1 MISERPLS
9 LAQRIEAAG
18 LDWIVPDWPAPPSVQ
33 AILTTRKGGVSAGAL
48 ATMNLGKRVGDS
60 DETVAVNRR
69 RLRAFLPAE
78 PRWLH
83 QVHGTGV
90 AVHRAQQDGVAAVAD
105 AGVTCDPG
113 VVCAVLSADCLPVLL
128 ADRRGTVVGVAH
140 AGWRGLAAGVLERT
154 VAEMNSLGAVA
165 EDLIAWLG
173 PAIGPAAFEVG
184 ADVLGAFRAAHR
196 HADVYFVGGAP
207 GKWHA
212 DLYGL
217 ARQQLADCGVGSVG
231 GAGFC
236 TKTDATRFYSW
247 RREREGG
254 RMAALVWLVP
264 GTADPHV

>member
-1 MISERPLS
+1 MSERPPS
-9 LAQRIEAAG
+9 LAERIEAAG
-18 LDWIVPDWPAPPSVQ
+18 LDWIVPEWPVPPSVQ
-33 AILTTRKGGVSAGAL
+33 AVLTTRTGGVSAGAL

-69 RLRAFLPAE
+69 RLGAFLPAE

-90 AVHRAQQDGVAAVAD
+90 AVQRSQQDGVAAVAD
-105 AGVTCDPG
+105 AAVTRDPG

-128 ADRRGTVVGVAH
+128 ANRRGNVVGVAH
-140 AGWRGLAAGVLERT
+140 AGWRGLAAGVLEGT
-154 VAEMNSLGAVA
+154 VAEMKSLGAVA

-173 PAIGPAAFEVG
+173 PAIGPSAFEVG
-184 ADVLGAFRAAHR
+184 ADVLEACAAHR
-196 HADVYFVGGAP
+196 RADVRFVGGAP
-207 GKWHA
+207 GKWYV

-217 ARQQLADCGVGSVG
+217 ARSNADCGVGTVG
-231 GAGFC
+231 GGGFC
-236 TKTDATRFYSW
+236 TRLTRRVSVR
-247 RREREGG
+247 RRERDGG